1 MTILR
6 VTAQYPTKKTDG
18 EGDARIS
25 EWFAKEKGYVVKP
38 PPSSPSQRG
47 GDGNSVINIIC
58 VNICVNDY

>member
-25 EWFAKEKGYVVKP
+25 EWFAK
-38 PPSSPSQRG
+38 
-47 GDGNSVINIIC
+47 GDNSVINIIC
-58 VNICVNDY
+58 VNVCVNDY